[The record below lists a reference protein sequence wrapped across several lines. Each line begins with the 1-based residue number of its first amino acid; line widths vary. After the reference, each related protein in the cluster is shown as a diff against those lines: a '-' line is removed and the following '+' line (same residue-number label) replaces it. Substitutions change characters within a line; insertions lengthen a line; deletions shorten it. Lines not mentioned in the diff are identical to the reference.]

1 MSSFLHQIK
10 DILFHLIWSNQKRL
24 DINKINLSNIV
35 SINKISFFLFVPD
48 SVIFFEH
55 VLALS
60 INILLSQSLPRTR
73 TCSKRNL
80 IFPTCEGFLGTRER
94 DKVCRRNMEA
104 ELEIMTN
111 VLKHSKRRAGSKRDN
126 NNNTPPIPQL

>member
-35 SINKISFFLFVPD
+35 SINKISFFLFVHD
-48 SVIFFEH
+48 SVIFFQY

-60 INILLSQSLPRTR
+60 INIVNPSQEPKPVQKET
-73 TCSKRNL
+73 
-80 IFPTCEGFLGTRER
+80 
-94 DKVCRRNMEA
+94 
-104 ELEIMTN
+104 
-111 VLKHSKRRAGSKRDN
+111 
-126 NNNTPPIPQL
+126 